1 MLQKYEIFLRFT
13 NILTQK
19 SRLSPDSQLQKTN
32 YLKTNLLKQ
41 IKKISFTKECLT
53 LSCEQRILSHV
64 AKVKQNAEL
73 CKLFSNKKIV
83 YAQKYQKKGMNTI
96 IHPLICYIW
105 FAKLYH
111 QGLFRKHYSL
121 FTFHYSL
128 LHHSSH
134 TWGTTHRHSRFLLGL
149 VNNQALC
156 CQEHTSDRSSVL
168 QSHNQS
174 HQPHADPHRHQYGH

>member
-53 LSCEQRILSHV
+53 LSCEQRILHLSHV

-96 IHPLICYIW
+96 IHPQICYAKL
-105 FAKLYH
+105 AKLYYSTKCNKH
-111 QGLFRKHYSL
+111 SDDYIIPPMPGAPPIGIAGSFSGLS
-121 FTFHYSL
+121 TI
-128 LHHSSH
+128 
-134 TWGTTHRHSRFLLGL
+134 RHSVVRNIPAIEAAFSRATRATFAGSMTP
-149 VNNQALC
+149 A
-156 CQEHTSDRSSVL
+156 SRRSS
-168 QSHNQS
+168 
-174 HQPHADPHRHQYGH
+174 

>member
-53 LSCEQRILSHV
+53 LSCEQRILHLSHV

-73 CKLFSNKKIV
+73 CKLFSNKKVV
-83 YAQKYQKKGMNTI
+83 YAQKYHKKGMNTI

-121 FTFHYSL
+121 FTIRSYIIPPIPGAPPIGIAGSFSGL
-128 LHHSSH
+128 S
-134 TWGTTHRHSRFLLGL
+134 TIRHSVVRNIPAIEAAFSRATRATLAGSITP
-149 VNNQALC
+149 A
-156 CQEHTSDRSSVL
+156 SRRSS
-168 QSHNQS
+168 
-174 HQPHADPHRHQYGH
+174 

>member
-53 LSCEQRILSHV
+53 LSCEQRILHLSHV

-96 IHPLICYIW
+96 IHPQICYAKL
-105 FAKLYH
+105 AKLYH
-111 QGLFRKHYSL
+111 QGLFHKH
-121 FTFHYSL
+121 FTSFRPYLEHRPSAL
-128 LHHSSH
+128 QAPSQACRRSDTLWS
-134 TWGTTHRHSRFLLGL
+134 GTYRR
-149 VNNQALC
+149 
-156 CQEHTSDRSSVL
+156 
-168 QSHNQS
+168 
-174 HQPHADPHRHQYGH
+174 